1 VDSELIYEA
10 PALTVIGSVAELT
23 LTGGDGCMFDRL
35 EKNLAWTRDDV
46 FFFLRDCPT
55 VGS

>member
-1 VDSELIYEA
+1 VDSELTYEA

-23 LTGGDGCMFDRL
+23 LTGGDGCMFDRI